1 MLRFV
6 VLLLSVFIASAHGEE
21 VHPMKEILIEANK
34 ALPYQMMFLKDCP
47 EAIPTIAQWVYDEWS
62 AFDKSLTKD
71 RLVKSLEGRLNDDRI
86 PFTLVAFKD
95 KRPVGVITLKEEKN
109 PEFSDFPKELLWMG
123 TLYVVPDE
131 RKNGLGQALLE
142 WSSLMAMKMGY
153 EWLYLY
159 ISNPEYVSWY
169 TQRGAEVIQERPF
182 RDHKIAIMRFDFQK
196 CFAKNSVGIIPLKK
210 EQGEWKVF
218 LIKNKGSNEYWNC
231 PKGRACV
238 HETAKEAARRE
249 LKEETNL
256 KVKSFLQKDPL
267 LEEFIFVK
275 QGNPIAKKV
284 KFYVAEVE
292 GNAVIHAEEAASGKW
307 FSLNEAIEITK
318 FPARKKTLEQVKK
331 LLH

>member
-1 MLRFV
+1 MNV
-6 VLLLSVFIASAHGEE
+6 HGEE
-21 VHPMKEILIEANK
+21 VHPMKEVLIEANK

-62 AFDKSLTKD
+62 SFDKSLTKD

-86 PFTLVAFKD
+86 PFTLVAYKE

-109 PEFSDFPKELLWMG
+109 PEFSDFPKDLLWMG

-142 WSSLMAMKMGY
+142 WSSLMAMKLGY

-169 TQRGAEVIQERPF
+169 TQRGAEVIQERTF
-182 RDHKIAIMRFDFQK
+182 RDHKIAIMRFDFEK
-196 CFAKNSVGIIPLKK
+196 CFAANFVGVVPLKK
-210 EQGEWKVF
+210 DKGEWKLF
-218 LIKNKGSNEYWNC
+218 LIKNKGFEENWSC
-231 PKGRACV
+231 PKGQAFL
-238 HETAKEAARRE
+238 HETSKEAAKRE

-256 KVKSFLQKDPL
+256 KVKAFLKKEPI

-275 QGNPIAKKV
+275 QGSPTFKKV
-284 KFYVAEVE
+284 QFYVAEVE
-292 GNAVIHAEEAASGKW
+292 GKVVLQQEASADGKW
-307 FSLNEAIEITK
+307 FSLKEAIEITK
-318 FPARKKTLEQVKK
+318 HPAGKRTLEKVRSKVER
-331 LLH
+331 L